1 MCHHTYESIRF
12 MRIIQALCCPQEH
25 PKAHTKK
32 KQVIKTHKAM
42 INPEGMEE
50 IIKERNVIVHIYKH

>member
-12 MRIIQALCCPQEH
+12 MRIIQALCH
-25 PKAHTKK
+25 PKNTQKLIQRK

-50 IIKERNVIVHIYKH
+50 IIKERNVIAHIYKH